1 LTDREFHPKRS
12 SPWPHDFDHSPIKT
26 AQASAAGCSAT
37 LFGMSTHAVATTAE
51 DLLKLPTG
59 EGKVYELIEGQLRV
73 MCAAGF
79 EHGRV
84 AMTAGRLLGNHVH
97 ATGSGVT
104 LGAETGFILARDPDT
119 VRAPD
124 AAFVAHS
131 RAEAVGTTFGFWP
144 GGAPDLAVE
153 VVSPEDS
160 RRYVREKALNW
171 LEAGA
176 IAVVVLDPS
185 TCSATVYRAGGDTRT
200 STEGELDL
208 SDAVPGWRVAVAEF
222 FA

>member
-1 LTDREFHPKRS
+1 
-12 SPWPHDFDHSPIKT
+12 
-26 AQASAAGCSAT
+26 
-37 LFGMSTHAVATTAE
+37 MSTHALATVSAE
-51 DLLKLPTG
+51 DLLKLPSG
-59 EGKVYELIEGQLRV
+59 EGKRYELIEGRLRV

-84 AMTAGRLLGNHVH
+84 AMMAGRLLSDHVH

-124 AAFVAHS
+124 VAFVLQA
-131 RAEAVGTTFGFWP
+131 RVDAVGRTERFWP
-144 GGAPDLAVE
+144 GGAPDLAIE

-160 RRYVREKALNW
+160 RPYVRAKALNW
-171 LEAGA
+171 LETGA
-176 IAVVVLDPS
+176 SAVLVLDPRS
-185 TCSATVYRAGGDTRT
+185 RSATVYRPGGEVH
-200 STEGELDL
+200 SYTEGTIDL
-208 SDAVPGWRVAVAEF
+208 SDAVPGWRVAVADF

>member
-1 LTDREFHPKRS
+1 
-12 SPWPHDFDHSPIKT
+12 
-26 AQASAAGCSAT
+26 
-37 LFGMSTHAVATTAE
+37 MSTHALATTSAE
-51 DLLKLPTG
+51 DLLKLPSG
-59 EGKVYELIEGQLRV
+59 EGKRYELIEGQLRV

-84 AMTAGRLLGNHVH
+84 AMTAGSLLSNHVR

-124 AAFVAHS
+124 AAFVSHA
-131 RAEAVGTTFGFWP
+131 RVDAVGPTSGFWP
-144 GGAPDLAVE
+144 GGAPDLAIE

-160 RRYVREKALNW
+160 RRYVRAKALNW
-171 LEAGA
+171 LETGA
-176 IAVVVLDPS
+176 SAVLVLDPRS
-185 TCSATVYRAGGDTRT
+185 CSATVYRAGDDVRVH
-200 STEGELDL
+200 TEGTIDL
-208 SDAVPGWRVAVAEF
+208 SDAVPGWRVNVADF

>member
-1 LTDREFHPKRS
+1 
-12 SPWPHDFDHSPIKT
+12 
-26 AQASAAGCSAT
+26 
-37 LFGMSTHAVATTAE
+37 MSTHALETTSAE
-51 DLLKLPTG
+51 DLLKLPSG
-59 EGKVYELIEGQLRV
+59 EGKRYELIEGQLQV

-84 AMTAGRLLGNHVH
+84 AMMAGRLLSNHVH

-124 AAFVAHS
+124 AAFVSHA
-131 RAEAVGTTFGFWP
+131 RVDAVGTTMGFWP
-144 GGAPDLAVE
+144 GGAPDLAIE

-160 RRYVREKALNW
+160 LPYVRSKAQNW
-171 LEAGA
+171 LETGA
-176 IAVVVLDPS
+176 SAVLVLDPRS
-185 TCSATVYRAGGDTRT
+185 CSATVYRAGGDVHVHA
-200 STEGELDL
+200 EGTIDL
-208 SDAVPGWRVAVAEF
+208 SDAVPGWRVNVADF

>member
-1 LTDREFHPKRS
+1 M
-12 SPWPHDFDHSPIKT
+12 
-26 AQASAAGCSAT
+26 SA
-37 LFGMSTHAVATTAE
+37 HAVLTTADE
-51 DLLKLPTG
+51 LLKLPGG
-59 EGKVYELIEGQLRV
+59 EGKRYELIEGWLHV

-84 AMTAGRLLGNHVH
+84 AATAGYLLGIHVRT
-97 ATGSGVT
+97 TGSGVT
-104 LGAETGFILARDPDT
+104 LGAETGFILGRDPDT

-124 AAFVAHS
+124 AAFVSNA
-131 RAEAVGTTFGFWP
+131 RVDVVGITPGFWP
-144 GGAPDLAVE
+144 GGAPDLAIE

-176 IAVVVLDPS
+176 SAVLVLDPRS
-185 TCSATVYRAGGDTRT
+185 RSATVYRPGGETDTNAD
-200 STEGELDL
+200 GELDL
-208 SDAVPGWRVAVAEF
+208 SDAVPGWRVAVADF

>member
-1 LTDREFHPKRS
+1 
-12 SPWPHDFDHSPIKT
+12 
-26 AQASAAGCSAT
+26 
-37 LFGMSTHAVATTAE
+37 M
-51 DLLKLPTG
+51 PTG
-59 EGKVYELIEGQLRV
+59 EGKRYELIEGRLHV

-84 AMTAGRLLGNHVH
+84 ALTAGRLLGNHVS

-124 AAFVAHS
+124 AAFVSSA

-144 GGAPDLAVE
+144 GGAPDLAIE
-153 VVSPEDS
+153 VVSPDNS
-160 RRYVREKALNW
+160 RRYLREKALNW

-176 IAVVVLDPS
+176 NAVLVLDPRS
-185 TCSATVYRAGGDTRT
+185 RSVTVYRPGDEIRT
-200 STEGELDL
+200 HTDGTLDL
-208 SDAVPGWRVAVAEF
+208 SDAVPGWRVAVADF